1 MYLRD
6 VCNLYLRE
14 AEPLKY
20 KDIPFILASTSPRR
34 KELLTRFGVTFTVA
48 KSSFEESHEQW
59 ANPVEYVKAQACGK
73 AEHVIVED
81 KSLDEYIVLG
91 ADTIVAWNG
100 ELLGKPVDDVDAVRM
115 LTELS
120 GQAHQVITGMCL
132 RYVNRKT
139 GDERSVSFS
148 DTTDVI
154 FYELSEEEIK
164 NYVATGEGRD
174 KAGAYGIQGL
184 GGYLVKG
191 IEGSYTNVVGLPVE
205 VVLRKI
211 NDL

>member
-1 MYLRD
+1 M
-6 VCNLYLRE
+6 
-14 AEPLKY
+14 KY
-20 KDIPFILASTSPRR
+20 KNIPFILASTSPRR
-34 KELLTRFGVTFTVA
+34 KELLTRFGVKFTVA

-59 ANPVEYVKAQACGK
+59 PDPVEYVKAQARGK
-73 AEHVIVED
+73 AEHVILED
-81 KSLDEYIVLG
+81 SAPDEYIVLG

-100 ELLGKPVDDVDAVRM
+100 ELLGKPIDDADAVRM

-139 GDERSVSFS
+139 GEKRSISFS

-154 FYELSEEEIK
+154 FYELSMEEIK
-164 NYVATGEGRD
+164 AYVATGEGRD

>member
-1 MYLRD
+1 M
-6 VCNLYLRE
+6 
-14 AEPLKY
+14 KY

-34 KELLTRFGVTFTVA
+34 KELLTRFGVKFEVA

-59 ANPVEYVKAQACGK
+59 PNPVEYVMAQARGK
-73 AEHVIVED
+73 AEHVIIED
-81 KSLDEYIVLG
+81 ETLDEYIVLG

-100 ELLGKPVDDVDAVRM
+100 ELLGKPADEADAVRM

-139 GDERSVSFS
+139 GEERSLSFS

-154 FYELSEEEIK
+154 FYDLTADEIK
-164 NYVATGEGRD
+164 DYAATGEGLD

>member
-1 MYLRD
+1 M
-6 VCNLYLRE
+6 
-14 AEPLKY
+14 KY
-20 KDIPFILASTSPRR
+20 KDIPFVLASTSPRR
-34 KELLTRFGVTFTVA
+34 KELLTRFGVNFTVA

-59 ANPVEYVKAQACGK
+59 PDPVAYVEAQARGK
-73 AEHVIVED
+73 AAHVIMGENEP
-81 KSLDEYIVLG
+81 DEYIVLG

-100 ELLGKPVDDVDAVRM
+100 ELLGKPADETDAVRM

-132 RYVNRKT
+132 RHVNRKT
-139 GDERSVSFS
+139 GEEKSISFS
-148 DTTDVI
+148 STTDVI
-154 FYELSEEEIK
+154 FYDLSDEEIK
-164 NYVATGEGRD
+164 AYAATGEGLD

-205 VVLRKI
+205 VVLRKL
-211 NDL
+211 NEL

>member
-1 MYLRD
+1 M
-6 VCNLYLRE
+6 
-14 AEPLKY
+14 KY
-20 KDIPFILASTSPRR
+20 KGIPFVLASTSPRR
-34 KELLTRFGVTFTVA
+34 KELLTRFGVNFTVA

-59 ANPVEYVKAQACGK
+59 SDPVAYVEAQARGK
-73 AEHVIVED
+73 AAHVIMDENEP
-81 KSLDEYIVLG
+81 DEYIVLG

-100 ELLGKPVDDVDAVRM
+100 ELLGKPIDDADAVRM

-139 GDERSVSFS
+139 GEERSVSFS

-205 VVLRKI
+205 VVLRKL
-211 NDL
+211 NEL

>member
-1 MYLRD
+1 M
-6 VCNLYLRE
+6 
-14 AEPLKY
+14 
-20 KDIPFILASTSPRR
+20 PFVLASTSPRR
-34 KELLTRFGVTFTVA
+34 KELLTRFGVKFTVA

-59 ANPVEYVKAQACGK
+59 PDPVAYVEAQARGK
-73 AEHVIVED
+73 AAHVIMGENEP
-81 KSLDEYIVLG
+81 DEYIVLG

-100 ELLGKPVDDVDAVRM
+100 ELLGKPADEADAVRM

-132 RYVNRKT
+132 RHVNRKT
-139 GDERSVSFS
+139 GDEKSISFS
-148 DTTDVI
+148 VTTDVI
-154 FYELSEEEIK
+154 FYDLSDEEIK
-164 NYVATGEGRD
+164 AYAATGEGLD

-205 VVLRKI
+205 VVLRKL
-211 NDL
+211 NEL

>member
-1 MYLRD
+1 M
-6 VCNLYLRE
+6 
-14 AEPLKY
+14 KY

-34 KELLTRFGVTFTVA
+34 KELLTRFGVQFMVA

-59 ANPVEYVKAQACGK
+59 PDPVEYVKAQARGK
-73 AEHVIVED
+73 AEHVILED
-81 KSLDEYIVLG
+81 STPDEYIVLG

-100 ELLGKPVDDVDAVRM
+100 ELLGKPSDDTDAVRM

-139 GDERSVSFS
+139 GEERSISFS

-154 FYELSEEEIK
+154 FYELSMDEI
-164 NYVATGEGRD
+164 NAYVATGEGRD

>member
-1 MYLRD
+1 M
-6 VCNLYLRE
+6 
-14 AEPLKY
+14 KY

-34 KELLTRFGVTFTVA
+34 KELLTRFGVKFTVA

-59 ANPVEYVKAQACGK
+59 PDPEEYVKAQARGK
-73 AEHVIVED
+73 AEQVMWEN
-81 KSLDEYIVLG
+81 STPDEYIVLG

-100 ELLGKPVDDVDAVRM
+100 ELLGKPIDDADAVRM

-139 GDERSVSFS
+139 GEERSISFS

-154 FYELSEEEIK
+154 FYELSTEEIK
-164 NYVATGEGRD
+164 DYVATGEGRD

-191 IEGSYTNVVGLPVE
+191 IDGSYTNVVGLPVE